1 MAAGMAEK
9 FDQGIENAS
18 FRLELVTDEDG
29 NEYILWHGHED
40 DEKVTFEVDPY
51 TSIWRRMG
59 VGFMRIMPIESQL

>member
-9 FDQGIENAS
+9 FDKGIENAS
-18 FRLELVTDEDG
+18 FRLELATDEED
-29 NEYILWHGHED
+29 NEYILWHGYENG
-40 DEKVTFEVDPY
+40 EKVTFEVDPY